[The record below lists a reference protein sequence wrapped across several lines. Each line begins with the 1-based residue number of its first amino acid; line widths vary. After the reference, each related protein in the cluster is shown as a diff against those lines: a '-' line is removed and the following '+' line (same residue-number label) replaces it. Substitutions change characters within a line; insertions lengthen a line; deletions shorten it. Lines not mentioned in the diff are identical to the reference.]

1 MTSLFHSAV
10 LERYHVRFTGHAD
23 IEVLAIG
30 GIEAVVAARQVLM
43 ARGVRRPETL
53 ASGRVSYVEA
63 A

>member
-23 IEVLAIG
+23 IEVLSIG
-30 GIEAVVAARQVLM
+30 DIEAVAAARQLLM
-43 ARGVRRPETL
+43 ARGVRKAQTL
-53 ASGRVSYVEA
+53 ASGRVTYVEA